1 MFQVKIPQISKKCA
15 NLIKLDL
22 LSWALTYGRRNNPLG
37 SPPDLHVFFFNPAV
51 VKGKLP
57 HLEVSSQFAKPG
69 GAG

>member
-1 MFQVKIPQISKKCA
+1 MFQVKILQISKKCT

-22 LSWALTYGRRNNPLG
+22 LSWALTYGRRHNPLG
-37 SPPDLHVFFFNPAV
+37 SPPDVHGFFFNPTV

-57 HLEVSSQFAKPG
+57 HLETSSQFTKPG